1 MFKLG
6 ALRAMVS
13 AAVAALMITGAS
25 AQTQTVAGDYA
36 VQIETA
42 RDILFEGDPATA
54 LEMLRP
60 IAEALPNNIDAHFFR
75 GVAALNSAGLSEEV
89 AGRTLTEAERIALL
103 DEAIAS
109 LRHVLEIRPD
119 IGGARLE
126 LGRALFD
133 RGQCL
138 LPPEDLLEH
147 IMGDD
152 CDEAAHHYRRA
163 LADGLPEMLA
173 TATHQR
179 LNIIRARKR
188 VTASVSF
195 SVAPDTNINTATTEA
210 HFFSPL
216 FGPRAPF
223 EISEADRAQ
232 SGVGFNISLAGDYRH
247 PIDLQLFDDSL
258 TQIRVG
264 STIARREYKGSRFD
278 STTLALRAGPEVLFR
293 RASAWLLMT
302 GEYNW
307 RSGSRYG
314 YGLGLRLGGS
324 VRLTDRLFLSG
335 GLEGIKRKF
344 RNAPASDGPRYDL
357 NLDLSYTLTPA
368 VVIGARAGLHKTRT
382 DSLTGRYGTK
392 KAGLFTNVDLPPLF
406 GVAGFRLGASYDKSF
421 TKFERPGYF
430 LLSPNARSDRF
441 DAAELSLTN
450 VNFKLFE
457 FSPRLL
463 LTYETNKSNIQTF
476 GYNRARVEVGLGRV
490 F

>member
-6 ALRAMVS
+6 VLRAMAS
-13 AAVAALMITGAS
+13 AAVAALAIAGAS
-25 AQTQTVAGDYA
+25 AQTGADADYSG
-36 VQIETA
+36 QIETA
-42 RDILFEGDPATA
+42 RDMIFEGDPMAG

-60 IAEALPNNIDAHFFR
+60 IADALPDNIDAHFFR
-75 GVAALNSAGLSEEV
+75 GVGALNAASLPEDV
-89 AGRTLTEAERIALL
+89 VGRALTEAERTALL

-133 RGQCL
+133 RGKCL

-188 VTASVSF
+188 VTASVNF
-195 SVAPDTNINTATTEA
+195 SVAPDTNINTATTETRFIPA
-210 HFFSPL
+210 VPI
-216 FGPRAPF
+216 APYF
-223 EISEADRAQ
+223 EIDESDRAQ
-232 SGVGFNISLAGDYRH
+232 SGVGFNLSLAGDYRH
-247 PIDLQLFDDSL
+247 PVDLQLFDDSL
-258 TQIRVG
+258 TQIRIG

-278 STTLALRAGPEVLFR
+278 STSLSLRAGPEVLFR
-293 RASAWLLMT
+293 RASAWLLLT
-302 GEYNW
+302 GSYDW

-314 YGLGLRLGGS
+314 YGLGLRFGGS

-335 GLEGIKRKF
+335 GLEGVKRKF
-344 RNAPASDGPRYDL
+344 RNAPSSDGPRYDV

-368 VVIGARAGLHKTRT
+368 VVIGARAGFHRTRT
-382 DSLTGRYGTK
+382 DSLTGRYDTK
-392 KAGLFTNVDLPPLF
+392 KAGVFTNVDLPPLF
-406 GVAGFRLGASYDKSF
+406 GVAGFRLGAAYDKSF
-421 TKFERPGYF
+421 TDFERPGYF
-430 LLSPNARSDRF
+430 LLSPNARRDRF

-463 LTYETNKSNIQTF
+463 LMYETNKSNIQTF
-476 GYNRARVEVGLGRV
+476 GYDRARVEIGMGRV

>member
-6 ALRAMVS
+6 VLRATVS
-13 AAVAALMITGAS
+13 AAVIALAIAGAS
-25 AQTQTVAGDYA
+25 AQTGADDDYVAR
-36 VQIETA
+36 IETA
-42 RDILFEGDPATA
+42 RDIIFEGDPMAG

-60 IAEALPNNIDAHFFR
+60 IAEALPDNVDAHFFR
-75 GVAALNSAGLSEEV
+75 GVAALNSASLPEEV
-89 AGRTLTEAERIALL
+89 VGRALTDAERTALL

-126 LGRALFD
+126 LGRALFE
-133 RGQCL
+133 RGKCL

-163 LADGLPEMLA
+163 LADGLPEVLA

-188 VTASVSF
+188 VTASVNF
-195 SVAPDTNINTATTEA
+195 SVAPDTNINTATSEA
-210 HFFSPL
+210 RFIPAV
-216 FGPRAPF
+216 PIAPYF
-223 EISEADRAQ
+223 EIAESDRAQ

-247 PIDLQLFDDSL
+247 PVDLQLFDDSL

-264 STIARREYKGSRFD
+264 STISRREYKGSRFD

-293 RASAWLLMT
+293 RASAWLLLI
-302 GEYNW
+302 GDYSW

-324 VRLTDRLFLSG
+324 VRLTDRLFLG
-335 GLEGIKRKF
+335 GRIEGIKRKF
-344 RNAPASDGPRYDL
+344 RNSSSSDGPRYDL
-357 NLDLSYTLTPA
+357 DLDLSYTLTPA
-368 VVIGARAGLHKTRT
+368 VVIGTRVGLHRTRT
-382 DSLTGRYGTK
+382 ESLTGRYETK
-392 KAGLFTNVDLPPLF
+392 KAGVFTNVDLPPLF
-406 GVAGFRLGASYDKSF
+406 GVAGFRLGAAYDKSF

-476 GYNRARVEVGLGRV
+476 GYNRARVEIGLGRV